1 MVVARGGARGECVT
15 VAWPVRPS
23 GGGRRGMAEAV
34 VILSTGTPPSMGR
47 GWPMDG
53 RPMGSALT
61 DG

>member
-1 MVVARGGARGECVT
+1 MT
-15 VAWPVRPS
+15 VGWPVRPG

-34 VILSTGTPPSMGR
+34 VILSTGTPPSGVGPSVGR

-61 DG
+61 DGRWVA